1 MTSLLAP
8 TNRAGP
14 QRPLDHS
21 SIHRINH
28 FRVRFVKRLILISCF
43 AILAIAEPKLSAP
56 AAAWW
61 SHVQFLAD
69 AQQEG
74 RASGSP
80 GHKRAADYIAAQFR
94 AAGLSPL
101 LPAGYLQPVEFR
113 SRKLLEEQSRVELL
127 REGQAA
133 RLDFGADLIM
143 AKVGTSADVVEAEI
157 VFVGYGLHLPEI
169 GHDDL
174 AGVNLKGKIA
184 FYVSGAPRRVPGAL
198 AAHAQG
204 SERWPSLREAGAVG
218 TITFANPRT
227 SDVPWA
233 RAAEMRRLP
242 SLQLTIPELQDGV
255 GNRVSLSLS
264 PAGAEKLLA
273 GSGHTTAELLARIEA
288 DQALPTFT
296 LPAKLRAKAV
306 FEETLIT
313 SENVAGWKR
322 GSDPKLRGEYVVLS
336 AHLDHLGKGFPG
348 AMDNASGVASLIE
361 IAKQLKRKKTK
372 RSVIVLAVT
381 GEENGLLGS
390 KYFANRPPVAK
401 QRLIADFNMDMFLPL
416 VPLKA
421 IMALGL
427 DESDLGD
434 RFRAVAAAQG
444 IPVVADREPLRRRF
458 TRSDQY
464 SFIRNGVPSLAF
476 KFDAAPGTPEDQIM
490 KDWTRDRYHGMKDDL
505 TQPVDQEAA
514 VKFIGILQSAI
525 EDTANQADRP
535 RWKDSSF
542 FKRFAQ

>member
-1 MTSLLAP
+1 MTSPVAP
-8 TNRAGP
+8 TNRVGP
-14 QRPLDHS
+14 QKPFDHS
-21 SIHRINH
+21 SIHKIND
-28 FRVRFVKRLILISCF
+28 FRVRFVTRLTLISCF
-43 AILAIAEPKLSAP
+43 AILAIAAPKLSAP

-94 AAGLSPL
+94 AAGLLPL
-101 LPAGYLQPVEFR
+101 TPAGYLQPVEFR
-113 SRKLLEEQSRVELL
+113 SRILVEEQSRVELL
-127 REGQAA
+127 RQGQAT

-143 AKVGTSADVVEAEI
+143 AKAGTSAEIVEAEI

-204 SERWPSLREAGAVG
+204 SERWQALREAGAIG
-218 TITFANPRT
+218 TIIFANPRT

-242 SLQLTIPELQDGV
+242 SLQLTVPELQEGQ

-264 PAGAEKLLA
+264 QAGAEKLLA
-273 GSGHTTAELLARIEA
+273 GSGHTTAELLANIEA
-288 DQALPTFT
+288 DQALPKFT
-296 LPAKLRAKAV
+296 LTAKLRAKAV
-306 FEETLIT
+306 FEESLLT
-313 SENVAGWKR
+313 SQNVAGGKR
-322 GSDPKLRGEYVVLS
+322 GSDPKLRDEYVVLS
-336 AHLDHLGKGFPG
+336 AHFDHLGKGFPG

-372 RSVIVLAVT
+372 RSIIVLAVT

-401 QRLIADFNMDMFLPL
+401 QSLIADFNMDMFLPL

-444 IPVVADREPLRRRF
+444 VPVVADREPVRRRF

-464 SFIRNGVPSLAF
+464 SFIRNGIPSLAF

-505 TQPVDQEAA
+505 AQPVDQEAA

-525 EDTANQADRP
+525 EDTANQKDRP

>member
-28 FRVRFVKRLILISCF
+28 FRVRFVKRLTLLSCF
-43 AILAIAEPKLSAP
+43 SILAIAEPKLSAP

-94 AAGLSPL
+94 AAGLLPL
-101 LPAGYLQPVEFR
+101 MPAGYLQPVEFR

-204 SERWPSLREAGAVG
+204 SERWQSLREAGAVG

-242 SLQLTIPELQDGV
+242 SLQLTVPELQDGV

-273 GSGHTTAELLARIEA
+273 GSGHTTAELLAKIEA
-288 DQALPTFT
+288 GQALPTFT

-390 KYFANRPPVAK
+390 KYFANRPPVGK
-401 QRLIADFNMDMFLPL
+401 QSLIADFNMDMFLPL

-427 DESDLGD
+427 NESDLGD

-464 SFIRNGVPSLAF
+464 SFIRNGIPSLAF

>member
-1 MTSLLAP
+1 M
-8 TNRAGP
+8 
-14 QRPLDHS
+14 
-21 SIHRINH
+21 
-28 FRVRFVKRLILISCF
+28 KRLTLLLYV

-80 GHKRAADYIAAQFR
+80 GHKRAANYIAAQFR
-94 AAGLSPL
+94 AAGLLPL
-101 LPAGYLQPVEFR
+101 MPTGYLQPVEFR
-113 SRKLLEEQSRVELL
+113 SRKLVEEQSRVELL

-143 AKVGTSADVVEAEI
+143 AKVGTSADVVEAEV

-184 FYVSGAPRRVPGAL
+184 FFVSGAPRRVPGAL

-204 SERWPSLREAGAVG
+204 SERWQSLREAGAVG

-242 SLQLTIPELQDGV
+242 SLQLTVPELQEGV

-273 GSGHTTAELLARIEA
+273 GSGHTTAELLAKIEA

-296 LPAKLRAKAV
+296 LPVKQIGRAHV
-306 FEETLIT
+306 
-313 SENVAGWKR
+313 
-322 GSDPKLRGEYVVLS
+322 
-336 AHLDHLGKGFPG
+336 
-348 AMDNASGVASLIE
+348 
-361 IAKQLKRKKTK
+361 
-372 RSVIVLAVT
+372 
-381 GEENGLLGS
+381 
-390 KYFANRPPVAK
+390 
-401 QRLIADFNMDMFLPL
+401 
-416 VPLKA
+416 
-421 IMALGL
+421 
-427 DESDLGD
+427 
-434 RFRAVAAAQG
+434 
-444 IPVVADREPLRRRF
+444 
-458 TRSDQY
+458 
-464 SFIRNGVPSLAF
+464 
-476 KFDAAPGTPEDQIM
+476 
-490 KDWTRDRYHGMKDDL
+490 
-505 TQPVDQEAA
+505 
-514 VKFIGILQSAI
+514 
-525 EDTANQADRP
+525 
-535 RWKDSSF
+535 
-542 FKRFAQ
+542 

>member
-1 MTSLLAP
+1 M
-8 TNRAGP
+8 
-14 QRPLDHS
+14 
-21 SIHRINH
+21 
-28 FRVRFVKRLILISCF
+28 KRLTLISCF
-43 AILAIAEPKLSAP
+43 AILAATGQKLSTP

-61 SHVQFLAD
+61 SHVQFLAGTK
-69 AQQEG
+69 QEG

-80 GHKRAADYIAAQFR
+80 GHQRAADYIAAEFR

-101 LPAGYLQPVEFR
+101 MPAGYLQPVEFR
-113 SRKLLEEQSRVELL
+113 SRQLLEEQSRVELL
-127 REGQAA
+127 REGQATP
-133 RLDFGADLIM
+133 LSFGADLIM

-174 AGVNLKGKIA
+174 AGVNLNGKIA

-204 SERWPSLREAGAVG
+204 SERWQALRGAGAIG

-242 SLQLTIPELQDGV
+242 SLQLTVPELQEGA

-273 GSGHTTAELLARIEA
+273 GSSHTAAGLLANIEA
-288 DQALPTFT
+288 DQALPKFT
-296 LPAKLRAKAV
+296 LPAKLRSKAV
-306 FEETLIT
+306 FAETLIA
-313 SENVAGWKR
+313 SQNVAGFKR
-322 GSDPKLRGEYVVLS
+322 GSDPQLRDEYVVLS
-336 AHLDHLGKGFPG
+336 AHLDHLGPGFPG

-401 QRLIADFNMDMFLPL
+401 RNLIADFNMDMFLPI
-416 VPLKA
+416 VPLKG

-434 RFRAVAAAQG
+434 RFRAIANARGV
-444 IPVVADREPLRRRF
+444 PVVTDREPLRRRF

-476 KFDAAPGTPEDQIM
+476 KFDATPGTPEDQIM
-490 KDWTRDRYHGMKDDL
+490 KDWTRDRYHGAKDDL
-505 TQPVDQEAA
+505 TQPVDKEAA